1 MLNHAGLTLS
11 NSWPVLTY
19 LHTHTQYVCFLG
31 WPVRQSLGKCPSWGG
46 FNSMGRDRNG
56 DMGNEWQRLRP
67 VMTFMTFPTWLAQW
81 RSRHRPTFQTAK
93 LYVRSTYS
101 VHDIDLS
108 YIYTCSLSLSI
119 YIYIFICL
127 FIYLYVYI
135 YKFAHTR
142 THVYIYICM
151 YFTCVR
157 PLGTGTSAGT
167 ISRSSS
173 GPRRMGRSGVLNA
186 GEQLDVLAIWR
197 PKTGSFITKHWDIM
211 NITGIFMG

>member
-1 MLNHAGLTLS
+1 MTSLDIS
-11 NSWPVLTY
+11 
-19 LHTHTQYVCFLG
+19 THTQYVCFLG

-108 YIYTCSLSLSI
+108 YIYTCSLS
-119 YIYIFICL
+119 IYIFICL

-135 YKFAHTR
+135 YIQICTHTCL
-142 THVYIYICM
+142 YIYACISHA
-151 YFTCVR
+151 FDPWGQVHQPGPFLDQVR
-157 PLGTGTSAGT
+157 
-167 ISRSSS
+167 

-211 NITGIFMG
+211 NIMGIFMGIGYIHKYP